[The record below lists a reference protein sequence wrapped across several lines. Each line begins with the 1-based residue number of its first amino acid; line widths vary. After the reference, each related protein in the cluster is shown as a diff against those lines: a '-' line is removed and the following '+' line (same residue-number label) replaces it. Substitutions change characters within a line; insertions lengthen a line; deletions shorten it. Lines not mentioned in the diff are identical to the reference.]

1 MLRAWRYDAEEQW
14 HQSRSPLENVLAEG
28 FELLRWS
35 VLAASTIGPGT
46 VIVCSKAG
54 YQYAYRLLW
63 ALVLASFVAY
73 ALQEGSARL
82 SIRGRTTLGGA
93 MRKFMQRQICTSVAI
108 GILVGNTAYQANNF
122 VGAAEALYAL
132 GVPRHNPGIR
142 VVIHLLLMLAILAT
156 LFLGDVDKVSAALG
170 VVSILMIVVF
180 GVAVGELGLN
190 GSKLFLGLLPST
202 PPSGSAVVA
211 VSLVATTAVPFNA
224 FLASCSAKPP
234 KASGERASQ
243 IAVSSMRRGVT
254 LSTWI
259 AAILS
264 ILIAATGAG
273 VARRG
278 DVDGSYSVETLV
290 DALREAEGKGAVFAF
305 GFGLYAAAFSSTL
318 TVALGAALCLGSLL
332 SDKDDNNWQPPFGKY
347 ARAVIL
353 GVNFAA
359 FLVGAS
365 GAPTVPVVLVAQ
377 VVNGLLLPV
386 VALCLVLCF
395 ESPKVIS
402 SPQPLLRSAA
412 LVFSFATTVFLAAD
426 GVLSKIA
433 DASVAINVA
442 FALSILATVGVVALL
457 WWMRKGRSKEQA
469 EFELSCRELPVP
481 NPLASQLGSPSLT
494 RRAVVAENVAPA
506 P

>member
-1 MLRAWRYDAEEQW
+1 MLRAWRFDAEEDW
-14 HQSRSPLENVLAEG
+14 HQSRSPLETALSEG

-54 YQYAYRLLW
+54 YQYDYRLLW

-93 MRKFMQRQICTSVAI
+93 MRTSMRPFVCNSVAV
-108 GILVGNTAYQANNF
+108 GILIGNTAYQANNF

-132 GVPRHNPGIR
+132 GVPRHNAGLR
-142 VVIHLLLMLAILAT
+142 VLIHCLLMSAILAT
-156 LFLGDVDKVSAALG
+156 LFLGNVDKVSAALG
-170 VVSILMIVVF
+170 VVSILMIGVF
-180 GVAVGELGLN
+180 GVAVGELGVN
-190 GSKLFLGLLPST
+190 GSKLFLGLLPSL

-224 FLASCSAKPP
+224 FLASCTAKAP
-234 KASGERASQ
+234 KASGESAATH
-243 IAVSSMRRGVT
+243 AVASMRRGVT

-259 AAILS
+259 AAVLS

-278 DVDGSYSVETLV
+278 NVDGSYSVETLV
-290 DALREAEGKGAVFAF
+290 DALREAEGSVAVFAF
-305 GFGLYAAAFSSTL
+305 GLGLYAAAFSSCL
-318 TVALGAALCLGSLL
+318 TVALGAALCVGTLL
-332 SDKDDNNWQPPFGKY
+332 SHGDDPKWRPSHGTY
-347 ARAVIL
+347 ARLVVL
-353 GVNFAA
+353 GVNAIA
-359 FLVGAS
+359 FIVGSS

-386 VALCLVLCF
+386 VALCLVLCY
-395 ESPKVIS
+395 ESPKVMGT
-402 SPQPLLRSAA
+402 PQPLVRSGA
-412 LVFSFATTVFLAAD
+412 LVFSFATTVFLAAN
-426 GVLSKIA
+426 GVLGGI
-433 DASVAINVA
+433 DAAIEVA
-442 FALSILATVGVVALL
+442 FVLAVLATIGLVGLL
-457 WWMRKGRSKEQA
+457 WRMRRGRAREVA
-469 EFELSCRELPVP
+469 EFECRDVSQPVP
-481 NPLASQLGSPSLT
+481 NPLAAALGSP
-494 RRAVVAENVAPA
+494 RRRPVVVDSAAPA